1 MASSD
6 PLKLFYDH
14 ELYKFLNDRRTDS
27 KDPSLTHTTGSIFKG
42 KWNIDNDN
50 DYTTFY
56 NLLNDYLFVKKGKT
70 LNIVEHPK
78 INKPKPLVIDLD
90 FHYPNHNNLV
100 RTFDNSHIQKF
111 IEGIIHTLDK
121 FFNIDDY
128 ECLRFFVTMRQGPR
142 NAPQKPY
149 NQDGVHIECPDIIL
163 SNDQQYVIRSYILNN
178 NNLKDSFKDS
188 GYNNPDNEVY
198 DIAMTRK
205 QGWYP
210 YGESKSNVPPYL
222 LKHIVSYNPSEK
234 KISEED
240 INKYSNRELL
250 ELLSVRYNI
259 DENPVEIKDEYKD
272 EYEMILNKETEIVV
286 EEETET
292 PLQNEILQEF
302 LVKTHSE
309 QEKTVIHRLVM
320 ECLNKSRADDYDLWM
335 RVGWALHNIEKSED
349 MFQLWMGFSKQSSKF
364 RHNDI
369 NQLKVDFFHR
379 MRTTNDNAPKLTERS
394 LHNWAKKDN
403 FKKYKEV
410 IADYI
415 NEYIQHEVD
424 GTNHHIALLL
434 KRLYKNNYVASVNNR
449 DTDWFYYDDDM
460 NMWKHINQGLDLK
473 RKISTEVA
481 QCIKDVEYKISQRAH
496 DPNTREQTKKI
507 LYAEIEKFQK
517 IQRSLYTNSFI
528 ESTMRQ
534 AVQVFGD
541 EDFMI
546 KLNRDPYLFACKNGV
561 IQLRVKT
568 DDKPYDHVIF
578 RNGIPEDYLSFLAG
592 NDFPDNEPINYVPY
606 DAKNPIFKEIY
617 DFFDK
622 IFPNKELRDYFL
634 RLLASTLEG
643 TNREQ
648 CFYIWEGVGGNGK
661 SKIVEFMR
669 LVFGDY
675 QTSLQSTVLTRK
687 KPQSGA
693 ANPDIMAIKNKRFI
707 YLQEPDYKEPINTS
721 LMKQFSG
728 EDVIE
733 ARALFKDQEKFK
745 ITGKLHMMCNS
756 KPGVETMDRGTWRR
770 IRVIPFVS
778 KFVEHDSPELLA
790 KKKNVFIRDNDLDKK
805 LLEWREPFLSLLVH
819 IYESEYLKNGLEPTP
834 VIVKKACE
842 EYKESND
849 SFAKFE
855 NDRIRKVNPLEGTK
869 ITFKEIDR
877 SYRKWSTDV
886 ANGARKLNQ
895 QDLLKRV
902 NDEYGEPADGKYY
915 LDRKVFMDDNEVEAF
930 DNNEEIEL

>member
-1 MASSD
+1 M
-6 PLKLFYDH
+6 
-14 ELYKFLNDRRTDS
+14 
-27 KDPSLTHTTGSIFKG
+27 
-42 KWNIDNDN
+42 
-50 DYTTFY
+50 
-56 NLLNDYLFVKKGKT
+56 
-70 LNIVEHPK
+70 
-78 INKPKPLVIDLD
+78 
-90 FHYPNHNNLV
+90 
-100 RTFDNSHIQKF
+100 
-111 IEGIIHTLDK
+111 
-121 FFNIDDY
+121 
-128 ECLRFFVTMRQGPR
+128 
-142 NAPQKPY
+142 
-149 NQDGVHIECPDIIL
+149 
-163 SNDQQYVIRSYILNN
+163 
-178 NNLKDSFKDS
+178 
-188 GYNNPDNEVY
+188 
-198 DIAMTRK
+198 
-205 QGWYP
+205 
-210 YGESKSNVPPYL
+210 
-222 LKHIVSYNPSEK
+222 
-234 KISEED
+234 
-240 INKYSNRELL
+240 
-250 ELLSVRYNI
+250 
-259 DENPVEIKDEYKD
+259 
-272 EYEMILNKETEIVV
+272 
-286 EEETET
+286 
-292 PLQNEILQEF
+292 
-302 LVKTHSE
+302 
-309 QEKTVIHRLVM
+309 
-320 ECLNKSRADDYDLWM
+320 
-335 RVGWALHNIEKSED
+335 
-349 MFQLWMGFSKQSSKF
+349 
-364 RHNDI
+364 
-369 NQLKVDFFHR
+369 
-379 MRTTNDNAPKLTERS
+379 
-394 LHNWAKKDN
+394 
-403 FKKYKEV
+403 
-410 IADYI
+410 
-415 NEYIQHEVD
+415 
-424 GTNHHIALLL
+424 
-434 KRLYKNNYVASVNNR
+434 
-449 DTDWFYYDDDM
+449 
-460 NMWKHINQGLDLK
+460 
-473 RKISTEVA
+473 
-481 QCIKDVEYKISQRAH
+481 
-496 DPNTREQTKKI
+496 
-507 LYAEIEKFQK
+507 
-517 IQRSLYTNSFI
+517 
-528 ESTMRQ
+528 
-534 AVQVFGD
+534 
-541 EDFMI
+541 
-546 KLNRDPYLFACKNGV
+546 
-561 IQLRVKT
+561 
-568 DDKPYDHVIF
+568 
-578 RNGIPEDYLSFLAG
+578 
-592 NDFPDNEPINYVPY
+592 PY